1 MAFIAPGLVKAAVKG
16 WLPPASALPSA
27 QCEWS
32 RQYERLGLAQ
42 PRLRGFRSNELATK
56 NAEIGRSARR
66 NGIFGR
72 GDRPPKRTR
81 YRYRRPDTKKKVT
94 GKAANRGLS
103 SRVSGYLEIS
113 RLRGGCDRDRT
124 SHKLLKLLI
133 AVLTDPVPS
142 RSKDRSNPGLVSD
155 NAFHGV

>member
-1 MAFIAPGLVKAAVKG
+1 
-16 WLPPASALPSA
+16 
-27 QCEWS
+27 
-32 RQYERLGLAQ
+32 
-42 PRLRGFRSNELATK
+42 
-56 NAEIGRSARR
+56 
-66 NGIFGR
+66 
-72 GDRPPKRTR
+72 
-81 YRYRRPDTKKKVT
+81 VT